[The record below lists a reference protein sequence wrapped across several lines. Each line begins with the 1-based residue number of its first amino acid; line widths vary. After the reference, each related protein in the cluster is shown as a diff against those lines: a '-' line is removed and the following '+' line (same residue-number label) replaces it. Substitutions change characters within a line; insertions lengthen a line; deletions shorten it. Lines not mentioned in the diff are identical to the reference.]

1 MKPLNKIL
9 VYAETNDPESLEPV
23 VELAARHD
31 ATLTLCHVISQPPGV
46 GDAHPAMGKLHE
58 LGWRIAFEDLR
69 ALSEQHKSRIG
80 LNTTILVG
88 EPFLAI
94 MKQVTLE
101 DYDLVAHI
109 CDPEHLQSNRGLNPI
124 AMHLARKCPGR
135 VWSLHPGSKHSPAK
149 IVVAVDRDYTG
160 TNPRTETLTAAL
172 INTAAAV
179 IKPGG
184 ELHLVHAWQAYGE
197 KLLAD
202 QRVDMS
208 RSEADAYLADQQQN
222 HERWFSEL
230 VASIGTDHDFQLH
243 PHLLRGPVAESVN
256 GLAESVKADLI
267 VMGTIGTSVVPGL
280 LIGMSAEALLSET
293 NTPVLTVKTK
303 DFVTPLQIPQT
314 ARGAESTFARLSGDS
329 ADERSRT

>member
-9 VYAETNDPESLEPV
+9 VYSETDDPESLEPV
-23 VELAARHD
+23 VDLAARHD

-46 GDAHPAMGKLHE
+46 ADAHPAMGKLHE
-58 LGWRIAFEDLR
+58 LGWRIAFENLR
-69 ALSEQHKSRIG
+69 SMSEQYKSRIG

-88 EPFLAI
+88 EPFLSI

-109 CDPEHLQSNRGLNPI
+109 CDPEHLQSNRGLNPV

-135 VWSLHPGSKHSPAK
+135 VWSLHPGSKHSPEK
-149 IVVAVDRDYTG
+149 IVVAVDRDHSG
-160 TNPRTETLTAAL
+160 SNPRTEALNAAL
-172 INTAAAV
+172 VNTAAAV

-197 KLLAD
+197 KLLGD
-202 QRVDMS
+202 QRADMS
-208 RSEADAYLADQQQN
+208 STEAEAYLADQQQE
-222 HERWFSEL
+222 HERWFSGL
-230 VASIGTDHDFQLH
+230 VDKVASNHDLQLR

-256 GLAESVKADLI
+256 GLAESVAADLI
-267 VMGTIGTSVVPGL
+267 VMGTIGTSVVPGI
-280 LIGMSAEALLSET
+280 LIGMCAEALLSET

-303 DFVTPLQIPQT
+303 DFVTPLQIPQA
-314 ARGAESTFARLSGDS
+314 ARGAESTFA
-329 ADERSRT
+329 